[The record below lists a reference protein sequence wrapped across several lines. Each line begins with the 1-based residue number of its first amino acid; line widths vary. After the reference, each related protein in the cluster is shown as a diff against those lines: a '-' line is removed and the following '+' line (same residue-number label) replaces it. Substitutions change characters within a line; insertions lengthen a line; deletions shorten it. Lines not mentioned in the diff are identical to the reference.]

1 METGEVI
8 KSKGIYL
15 YVKTTRDGATV
26 MLKAL
31 KSEYKDKSQYQTL
44 LRKEFETVSKL
55 DHANIVKE
63 LELIDDPKYG
73 KAIVEEYVDGR
84 SLSDYLKENHSVDE
98 KLNIVRQ
105 IASAVGYANQKNI
118 QHRNLKASNVLI
130 AKQGDQVKVID
141 FRMPFSDDLHVG
153 YSSMVHVSPELKDG
167 TVAIDARADVY
178 SLGVLMKQMALPE
191 EYQSVIDKC
200 CSYNRGDRYMDMDS
214 VVADLEGGSSSGSS
228 KKRMTMLVA
237 FAVVLLIAVVALFAL
252 QHKGS
257 DQSQQPQ
264 AQEQTDS
271 TVQEQTEQA
280 LQQQTEP
287 TDTTQPAA
295 PVDSSAD
302 QLPANSKFNDQV
314 KQQMYA
320 DLDKMYQPYV
330 EGTST
335 NKAALKKQVGRYYKG
350 LQKALSPMSDAEQQ
364 AFDQAFINYKKQK
377 DAQVK

>member
-15 YVKTTRDGATV
+15 FVKTTRDGATV

-63 LELIDDPKYG
+63 IELIDDPKYG
-73 KAIVEEYVDGR
+73 KAIVEEFVDGR
-84 SLSDYLKENHSVDE
+84 SLSDYLKENHSVEE

-105 IASAVGYANQKNI
+105 IASAVGYANQRNI

-178 SLGVLMKQMALPE
+178 SLGVLMKQMGLPE
-191 EYQSVIDKC
+191 DYNGLIEKC

-214 VVADLEGGSSSGSS
+214 MVADLDGGSSSGPST
-228 KKRMTMLVA
+228 KRMATLSAVVVVLIVVVVA
-237 FAVVLLIAVVALFAL
+237 FFAL
-252 QHKGS
+252 QHKS
-257 DQSQQPQ
+257 AERQT
-264 AQEQTDS
+264 ATQEQTDS
-271 TVQEQTEQA
+271 TAQSPTDTTA
-280 LQQQTEP
+280 QQQAQSA
-287 TDTTQPAA
+287 DTTQPAT
-295 PVDSSAD
+295 PVDSSTEA
-302 QLPANSKFNDQV
+302 LPADSKFNDQV
-314 KQQMYA
+314 KQQMFA

-335 NKAALKKQVGRYYKG
+335 NKVALKKQVGRYYKG

-364 AFDQAFINYKKQK
+364 AFDQAFITYKKQK
-377 DAQVK
+377 DAMVK

>member
-271 TVQEQTEQA
+271 TAQEQTEQA
-280 LQQQTEP
+280 PQQQTEP

>member
-15 YVKTTRDGATV
+15 FVKTTRDGATV

-63 LELIDDPKYG
+63 IELIDDPKYG
-73 KAIVEEYVDGR
+73 KAIVEEFVDGR
-84 SLSDYLKENHSVDE
+84 SLSDYLKENHSVEE

-105 IASAVGYANQKNI
+105 IASAVGYANQRNI

-178 SLGVLMKQMALPE
+178 SLGVLMKQMGLPE
-191 EYQSVIDKC
+191 DYNGLIEKC

-214 VVADLEGGSSSGSS
+214 MVADLDGGSGSGPST
-228 KKRMTMLVA
+228 KRMATLAAVVVVLIVVVVA
-237 FAVVLLIAVVALFAL
+237 FFAL
-252 QHKGS
+252 QHKS
-257 DQSQQPQ
+257 AERQT
-264 AQEQTDS
+264 ATQEQTDS
-271 TVQEQTEQA
+271 TAQS
-280 LQQQTEP
+280 P
-287 TDTTQPAA
+287 TDTTAQQQAQSADTSQPAT
-295 PVDSSAD
+295 PVDSSTEA
-302 QLPANSKFNDQV
+302 LPADSKFNDQV
-314 KQQMYA
+314 KQQMFA

-335 NKAALKKQVGRYYKG
+335 NKVALKKQVGRYYKG

-364 AFDQAFINYKKQK
+364 AFDQAFITYKKQK
-377 DAQVK
+377 DAMVK

>member
-15 YVKTTRDGATV
+15 FVKTTRDGATV

-63 LELIDDPKYG
+63 IELIDDPKYG
-73 KAIVEEYVDGR
+73 KAIVEEFVDGR
-84 SLSDYLKENHSVDE
+84 SLSDYLKENHSVEE

-105 IASAVGYANQKNI
+105 IASAVGYANQRNI

-178 SLGVLMKQMALPE
+178 SLGVLMKQMGLPE
-191 EYQSVIDKC
+191 DYNGLIEKC
-200 CSYNRGDRYMDMDS
+200 CSYNRGDRYMDMAS
-214 VVADLEGGSSSGSS
+214 MVADLDGGSGSGPST
-228 KKRMTMLVA
+228 KRMATLAAVVVVLIVVVVA
-237 FAVVLLIAVVALFAL
+237 FFAL
-252 QHKGS
+252 QHKS
-257 DQSQQPQ
+257 AERQT
-264 AQEQTDS
+264 ATQEQTDS
-271 TVQEQTEQA
+271 TAQSPTDTTA
-280 LQQQTEP
+280 QQQAQSA
-287 TDTTQPAA
+287 DTTQPAT
-295 PVDSSAD
+295 PVDSSTEA
-302 QLPANSKFNDQV
+302 LPADSKFNDQV
-314 KQQMYA
+314 KQQMFA

-335 NKAALKKQVGRYYKG
+335 NKMALKKQVGRYYKG

-364 AFDQAFINYKKQK
+364 AFDQAFITYKKQK
-377 DAQVK
+377 DAMVK

>member
-15 YVKTTRDGATV
+15 FVKTTRDGATV

-63 LELIDDPKYG
+63 IELIDDPKYG
-73 KAIVEEYVDGR
+73 KAIVEEFVDGR
-84 SLSDYLKENHSVDE
+84 SLSDYLKENHSVEE

-105 IASAVGYANQKNI
+105 IASAVGYANQRNI

-178 SLGVLMKQMALPE
+178 SLGVLMKQMGLPE
-191 EYQSVIDKC
+191 DYNGLIEKC

-214 VVADLEGGSSSGSS
+214 MVADLDGGSGSGPST
-228 KKRMTMLVA
+228 KRMATLAAVVVVLIVVVA
-237 FAVVLLIAVVALFAL
+237 FFAL
-252 QHKGS
+252 QHKS
-257 DQSQQPQ
+257 AERQT
-264 AQEQTDS
+264 ATQEQTDS
-271 TVQEQTEQA
+271 TAQSPTDTTA
-280 LQQQTEP
+280 QQQAQSA
-287 TDTTQPAA
+287 DTTQPAA
-295 PVDSSAD
+295 PVDSSTEA
-302 QLPANSKFNDQV
+302 LPADSKFNDQV
-314 KQQMYA
+314 KQQMFA

-335 NKAALKKQVGRYYKG
+335 NKMALKKQVGRYYKG

-364 AFDQAFINYKKQK
+364 AFDQAFITYKKQK
-377 DAQVK
+377 DAMVK

>member
-15 YVKTTRDGATV
+15 FVKTTRDGATV

-63 LELIDDPKYG
+63 IELIDDPKYG
-73 KAIVEEYVDGR
+73 KAIVEEFVDGR
-84 SLSDYLKENHSVDE
+84 SLSDYLKENHSVEE

-105 IASAVGYANQKNI
+105 IASAVGYANQRNI

-178 SLGVLMKQMALPE
+178 SLGVLMKQMGLPE
-191 EYQSVIDKC
+191 DYNGLIEKC

-214 VVADLEGGSSSGSS
+214 MVADLDGGSGSGPST
-228 KKRMTMLVA
+228 KRMATLAAVVVVLIVVVA
-237 FAVVLLIAVVALFAL
+237 FFAL
-252 QHKGS
+252 QHKS
-257 DQSQQPQ
+257 AERQT
-264 AQEQTDS
+264 ATQEQTDS
-271 TVQEQTEQA
+271 TAQS
-280 LQQQTEP
+280 P
-287 TDTTQPAA
+287 TDTTAQQQAQSADTSQPAT
-295 PVDSSAD
+295 PVDSSTEA
-302 QLPANSKFNDQV
+302 LPADSKFNDQV
-314 KQQMYA
+314 KQQMFA

-335 NKAALKKQVGRYYKG
+335 NKMALKKQVGRYYKG

-364 AFDQAFINYKKQK
+364 AFDQAFITYKKQK
-377 DAQVK
+377 DAMVK

>member
-15 YVKTTRDGATV
+15 FVKTTRDGATV

-63 LELIDDPKYG
+63 IELIDDPKYG
-73 KAIVEEYVDGR
+73 KAIVEEFVDGR
-84 SLSDYLKENHSVDE
+84 SLSDYLKENHSVEE

-105 IASAVGYANQKNI
+105 IASAVGYANQRNI

-178 SLGVLMKQMALPE
+178 SLGVLMKQMGLPE
-191 EYQSVIDKC
+191 DYNGLIEKC

-214 VVADLEGGSSSGSS
+214 MVADLDGGSGSGPST
-228 KKRMTMLVA
+228 KRMATLAAVVVVLIVVVVA
-237 FAVVLLIAVVALFAL
+237 FFAL
-252 QHKGS
+252 QHKS
-257 DQSQQPQ
+257 AERQT
-264 AQEQTDS
+264 ATQEQTDS
-271 TVQEQTEQA
+271 TAQS
-280 LQQQTEP
+280 P
-287 TDTTQPAA
+287 TDTTAQQQAQSADTSQPAT
-295 PVDSSAD
+295 PVDSSTEA
-302 QLPANSKFNDQV
+302 LPADSKFNDQV
-314 KQQMYA
+314 KQQMFA

-335 NKAALKKQVGRYYKG
+335 NKMALKKQVGRYYKG

-364 AFDQAFINYKKQK
+364 AFDQAFITYKKQK
-377 DAQVK
+377 DAMVK

>member
-191 EYQSVIDKC
+191 EYQPVIEKC

>member
-15 YVKTTRDGATV
+15 FVKTTRDGATV

-63 LELIDDPKYG
+63 IELIDDPKYG
-73 KAIVEEYVDGR
+73 KAIVEEFVDGR
-84 SLSDYLKENHSVDE
+84 SLSDYLKENHSVEE

-105 IASAVGYANQKNI
+105 IASAVGYANQRNI

-191 EYQSVIDKC
+191 DYNGLIEKC

-214 VVADLEGGSSSGSS
+214 MVADLDGGSGSGPST
-228 KKRMTMLVA
+228 KRMATLAAVVVVLIVVVVA
-237 FAVVLLIAVVALFAL
+237 FFAL
-252 QHKGS
+252 QHKS
-257 DQSQQPQ
+257 AERQT
-264 AQEQTDS
+264 ATQEQTDS
-271 TVQEQTEQA
+271 TAQS
-280 LQQQTEP
+280 P
-287 TDTTQPAA
+287 TDTTAQQQAQSADTSQPAT
-295 PVDSSAD
+295 PVDSSTEA
-302 QLPANSKFNDQV
+302 LPADSKFNDQV
-314 KQQMYA
+314 KQQMFA

-335 NKAALKKQVGRYYKG
+335 NKMALKKQVGRYYKG

-364 AFDQAFINYKKQK
+364 AFDQAFITYKKQK
-377 DAQVK
+377 DAMVK

>member
-15 YVKTTRDGATV
+15 FVKTTRDGATV

-63 LELIDDPKYG
+63 IELIDDPKYG
-73 KAIVEEYVDGR
+73 KAIVEEFVDGR
-84 SLSDYLKENHSVDE
+84 SLSDYLKENHSVEE

-105 IASAVGYANQKNI
+105 IASAVGYANQRNI

-178 SLGVLMKQMALPE
+178 SLGVLMKQMGLPE
-191 EYQSVIDKC
+191 DYNGLIEKC

-214 VVADLEGGSSSGSS
+214 MVADLDGGSGSGPST
-228 KKRMTMLVA
+228 KRMATLAAVVVVLIVVVVA
-237 FAVVLLIAVVALFAL
+237 FFAL
-252 QHKGS
+252 QHKS
-257 DQSQQPQ
+257 AERQT
-264 AQEQTDS
+264 ATQEQTDS
-271 TVQEQTEQA
+271 TAQSPTDTTA
-280 LQQQTEP
+280 QQQAQSA
-287 TDTTQPAA
+287 DTTQPAT
-295 PVDSSAD
+295 PVDSSTEA
-302 QLPANSKFNDQV
+302 LPADSKFNDQV
-314 KQQMYA
+314 KQQMFA

-335 NKAALKKQVGRYYKG
+335 NKMALKKQVGRYYKG

-364 AFDQAFINYKKQK
+364 AFDQAFITYKKQK
-377 DAQVK
+377 DAMVK